1 MDNINFVKN
10 IDNLGRVV
18 IPMDIRRKLNIST
31 GDAISISIIDNNIM
45 LSKYSSLENN
55 NKIIDIIKSFVEE
68 FNLKVVYMNKDRV
81 LFSNVVNIGE
91 KLSKDHD
98 ELVKNGNTFK
108 SDSREFL
115 FGEVKLKGNYNML
128 PIVNHEGI
136 IGSIIVFS
144 ENNGFDFCKLLN
156 KIISLELT
164 IS

>member
-81 LFSNVVNIGE
+81 LFSNVVNIGV
-91 KLSKDHD
+91 KLSKDLI

-108 SDSREFL
+108 GDSREFL